1 MKSAYAVA
9 VADFFH
15 APSIGEIDVSD
26 YKGQPGDSI
35 VILATDD
42 FMVKEVRV
50 VIHNPDGTEAD
61 EGMAVQDKLNPMKWI
76 WIAETANDTASGD
89 KIVVMASDL
98 PGHIAEKELELV

>member
-1 MKSAYAVA
+1 
-9 VADFFH
+9 
-15 APSIGEIDVSD
+15 VSD